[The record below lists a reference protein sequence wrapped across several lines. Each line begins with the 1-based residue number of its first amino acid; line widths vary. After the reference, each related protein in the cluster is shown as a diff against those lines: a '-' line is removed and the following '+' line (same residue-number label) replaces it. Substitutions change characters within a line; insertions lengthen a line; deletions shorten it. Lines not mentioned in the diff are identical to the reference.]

1 MQQTIILIRLKL
13 ILFLLFLKISF
24 AQNSTASPY
33 SLGGLGD
40 ITFKGNV
47 INRMMGG
54 VSVFS
59 DSIHANLNNPASL
72 GELKLTTFSVGIHYK
87 NTQLTSSDLRDD
99 SRTGSLD
106 YIAVSV
112 PTKFFSFSFG
122 VIPYSSV
129 GYRLQANNLTKQDE
143 VVVSRYEGRGGT
155 NKSFFTVGFK
165 ILKFVS
171 LGGTVNYNFGKIST
185 QASSQNEN
193 IDFGTF
199 LSSESSLSGLDYELG
214 THFKFNLSKKYI
226 IESFLTFK
234 PENNLNSRNKRV
246 YFTRSLQN
254 QNIGDFKEVDLT
266 STNLDLVKLR
276 IGQSYKYG
284 LSISKD
290 KKWFLGSQYSFAQSE
305 NFKNDFL
312 NQGNISYEN
321 ANSISF
327 GGFII
332 PDFSSITDYWK
343 RIVYRVGFRS
353 ENTGIKI
360 DNSLLKERVYS
371 IGASFPMGG
380 YYSANNVSGFSNLNV
395 GFELGTRGINSGSLI
410 KENFWALRIGL
421 SLNDLW
427 FIKRKY
433 N

>member
-106 YIAVSV
+106 YIAVSI

-254 QNIGDFKEVDLT
+254 QNIGDFKEVDLI
-266 STNLDLVKLR
+266 SSNLDLVKLR

>member
-106 YIAVSV
+106 YIAVSI

-266 STNLDLVKLR
+266 SSNLDLVKLR

-343 RIVYRVGFRS
+343 RIVYRVGFRR

>member
-87 NTQLTSSDLRDD
+87 NTQLTSSDSRDD

-106 YIAVSV
+106 YIAVSI

-129 GYRLQANNLTKQDE
+129 GYRLQANNLTKKDE

-155 NKSFFTVGFK
+155 NKSFLTVGFK

-199 LSSESSLSGLDYELG
+199 LSSESSLSGLDFELG

-266 STNLDLVKLR
+266 SSNLDLVKLR

-305 NFKNDFL
+305 NFKNDFI

-343 RIVYRVGFRS
+343 RIVYRVGFRR

-395 GFELGTRGINSGSLI
+395 GFEFGTRGINSESLI

>member
-1 MQQTIILIRLKL
+1 MQQPIILIRLKL
-13 ILFLLFLKISF
+13 IFFVLFIKFSF

-40 ITFKGNV
+40 VTFKGNV

-87 NTQLTSSDLRDD
+87 NTQITSSDSKDD

-106 YIAVSV
+106 YIAVSI

-129 GYRLQANNLTKQDE
+129 GYRLQANDLSNQDE
-143 VVVSRYEGRGGT
+143 IVVSRYEGRGGT
-155 NKSFFTVGFK
+155 NKSFLTVGFK
-165 ILKFVS
+165 LLNFLS

-185 QASSQNEN
+185 QISNQNEN
-193 IDFGTF
+193 IDYGTF
-199 LSSESSLSGLDYELG
+199 LTSESSLSGLDYEIGSHMKL
-214 THFKFNLSKKYI
+214 NLSKI
-226 IESFLTFK
+226 FLESFFTFK
-234 PENNLNSRNKRV
+234 PTNIINSRNKRV
-246 YFTRSLQN
+246 YFTRSLQS
-254 QNIGDFKEVDLT
+254 QNIGDIKE
-266 STNLDLVKLR
+266 LDLATSELDIVKLK
-276 IGQSYKYG
+276 IGKSYKYG
-284 LSISKD
+284 VSINKD
-290 KKWFLGSQYSFAQSE
+290 KKWFIGTQYTFANSE

-312 NQGNISYEN
+312 RQENISYEN
-321 ANSISF
+321 ANSVSF
-327 GGFII
+327 GGFFI
-332 PDFSSITDYWK
+332 PDYSSITDYWK

-360 DNSLLKERVYS
+360 DNNLLKETVYS
-371 IGASFPMGG
+371 IGGSFPMGG
-380 YYSANNVSGFSNLNV
+380 YYSANNVSGFSNLNI
-395 GFELGTRGINSGSLI
+395 GFEFGSRGINSKSLV
-410 KENFWALRIGL
+410 KETFWALRIGL

>member
-13 ILFLLFLKISF
+13 IFVLLFLKFSF
-24 AQNSTASPY
+24 GQNSTASPY
-33 SLGGLGD
+33 SLGALGD

-87 NTQLTSSDLRDD
+87 NTEISTENSRDI

-106 YIAVSV
+106 YIAVSI

-129 GYRLQANNLTKQDE
+129 GYRLQSNSFSEKEEAVIN
-143 VVVSRYEGRGGT
+143 RYEGRGGT

-165 ILKFVS
+165 LLKFIS

-185 QASSQNEN
+185 QASKQNEN

-199 LSSESSLSGLDYELG
+199 LSSESSLSGLDFELG
-214 THFKFNLSKKYI
+214 THFKFNLSRKI
-226 IESFLTFK
+226 ILESFLTYK
-234 PENNLNSRNKRV
+234 PKNNLNSRNKRV
-246 YFTRSLQN
+246 YFTRSLQS
-254 QNIGDFKEVDLT
+254 QNIGDIKEVDLV
-266 STNLDLVKLR
+266 SNNLDIVKLT

-284 LSISKD
+284 LSVSKD

-305 NFKNDFL
+305 NFKNDFVT
-312 NQGNISYEN
+312 QENISYQN
-321 ANSISF
+321 ANSLSF
-327 GGFII
+327 GGYIL
-332 PDFSSITDYWK
+332 PDYSSITDYWK
-343 RIVYRVGFRS
+343 RIVYRLGFRS

-380 YYSANNVSGFSNLNV
+380 YYSANNVSGFSNLNI
-395 GFELGTRGINSGSLI
+395 GFEFGSRGINSGSLI

>member
-343 RIVYRVGFRS
+343 RIVYRVGFRR

>member
-1 MQQTIILIRLKL
+1 MQQPI
-13 ILFLLFLKISF
+13 ILFLFKLIFFILFINSSL

-87 NTQLTSSDLRDD
+87 NTQITSSDSKDD

-106 YIAVSV
+106 YIAVSI

-129 GYRLQANNLTKQDE
+129 GYRLQANDLSNQDE
-143 VVVSRYEGRGGT
+143 IVVSRYEGRGGT
-155 NKSFFTVGFK
+155 NKSFLTVGFK
-165 ILKFVS
+165 LLKFLS

-185 QASSQNEN
+185 QISNQNEN
-193 IDFGTF
+193 IDYGTF
-199 LSSESSLSGLDYELG
+199 LSSESSLSGLDYEIGSHMKL
-214 THFKFNLSKKYI
+214 NLSKI
-226 IESFLTFK
+226 FLESFFTFK
-234 PENNLNSRNKRV
+234 PTNIINSRNKRV
-246 YFTRSLQN
+246 YFTRSLQS
-254 QNIGDFKEVDLT
+254 QNIGDIKE
-266 STNLDLVKLR
+266 LDLATSELDIVKLK
-276 IGQSYKYG
+276 IGKSYKYG
-284 LSISKD
+284 VSINKD
-290 KKWFLGSQYSFAQSE
+290 KKWFIGTQYTFANSE

-312 NQGNISYEN
+312 RQENISYEN
-321 ANSISF
+321 ANSVSF
-327 GGFII
+327 GGFFI
-332 PDFSSITDYWK
+332 PDYSSITDYWK
-343 RIVYRVGFRS
+343 RIVYRVGFRT

-360 DNSLLKERVYS
+360 DNNLLKETVYS
-371 IGASFPMGG
+371 IGGSFPMGG
-380 YYSANNVSGFSNLNV
+380 YYSANNVSGFSNLNI
-395 GFELGTRGINSGSLI
+395 GFEFGSRGINSKSLV
-410 KENFWALRIGL
+410 KETFWALRIGL

>member
-13 ILFLLFLKISF
+13 IFVLLFLKFSF
-24 AQNSTASPY
+24 GQNSTASPY
-33 SLGGLGD
+33 SLGALGD

-87 NTQLTSSDLRDD
+87 NTEISTENSRDI

-106 YIAVSV
+106 YIAVSI

-129 GYRLQANNLTKQDE
+129 GYRLQSTSFSKKEEAVIN
-143 VVVSRYEGRGGT
+143 RYEGRGGT

-165 ILKFVS
+165 LLKFIS

-185 QASSQNEN
+185 QASKQNEN

-199 LSSESSLSGLDYELG
+199 LSSESSLSGLDFELG
-214 THFKFNLSKKYI
+214 THFKFNLSRKI
-226 IESFLTFK
+226 ILESFLTYK
-234 PENNLNSRNKRV
+234 PKNNLNSRNKRV
-246 YFTRSLQN
+246 YFTRSLQS
-254 QNIGDFKEVDLT
+254 QNIGDIKEVDLV
-266 STNLDLVKLR
+266 SNNLDIVKLT

-284 LSISKD
+284 LSVSKD

-305 NFKNDFL
+305 NFKNDFVT
-312 NQGNISYEN
+312 QENISYQN
-321 ANSISF
+321 ANSLSF
-327 GGFII
+327 GGYIL
-332 PDFSSITDYWK
+332 PDYSSITDYWK
-343 RIVYRVGFRS
+343 RIVYRLGFRS

-380 YYSANNVSGFSNLNV
+380 YYSANNVSGFSNLNI
-395 GFELGTRGINSGSLI
+395 GFEFGSRGINSGSLI

>member
-106 YIAVSV
+106 YIAVSI

-129 GYRLQANNLTKQDE
+129 GYRLQANNITKQDE

-266 STNLDLVKLR
+266 SSNLDLVKLR

-305 NFKNDFL
+305 NFKNNFL

>member
-1 MQQTIILIRLKL
+1 MK
-13 ILFLLFLKISF
+13 FSF
-24 AQNSTASPY
+24 GQNSTASPY
-33 SLGGLGD
+33 SLGALGD

-87 NTQLTSSDLRDD
+87 NTEISTENSRDI

-106 YIAVSV
+106 YIAVSI

-129 GYRLQANNLTKQDE
+129 GYRLQSNSFSKKEEAVIN
-143 VVVSRYEGRGGT
+143 RYEGRGGT

-165 ILKFVS
+165 LLKFIS

-185 QASSQNEN
+185 QASKQNEN

-199 LSSESSLSGLDYELG
+199 LSSESSLSGLDFELG
-214 THFKFNLSKKYI
+214 THFKFNLSRKI
-226 IESFLTFK
+226 ILESFLTYK
-234 PENNLNSRNKRV
+234 PKNNLNSRNKRV
-246 YFTRSLQN
+246 YFTRSLQS
-254 QNIGDFKEVDLT
+254 QNIGNIKEVDLV
-266 STNLDLVKLR
+266 SNNLDIVKLT

-284 LSISKD
+284 LSVSKD

-305 NFKNDFL
+305 NFKNDFVT
-312 NQGNISYEN
+312 QENISYQN
-321 ANSISF
+321 ANSLSF
-327 GGFII
+327 GGYIL
-332 PDFSSITDYWK
+332 PDYSSITDYWK
-343 RIVYRVGFRS
+343 RIVYRLGFRS

-360 DNSLLKERVYS
+360 DNSLLKEKVYS

-380 YYSANNVSGFSNLNV
+380 YYSANNVSGFSNLNI
-395 GFELGTRGINSGSLI
+395 GFEFGSRGINSGSLI

>member
-13 ILFLLFLKISF
+13 IFVLLFLKFSF

-33 SLGGLGD
+33 SLGALGD

-87 NTQLTSSDLRDD
+87 NTEISTENSRDI

-106 YIAVSV
+106 YIAVSI

-129 GYRLQANNLTKQDE
+129 GYRLQSNSFSKKEEAVIN
-143 VVVSRYEGRGGT
+143 RYEGRGGT

-165 ILKFVS
+165 LLKFIS

-185 QASSQNEN
+185 QASKQNEN

-199 LSSESSLSGLDYELG
+199 LSSESSLSGLDFELG
-214 THFKFNLSKKYI
+214 THFKFNLSRKI
-226 IESFLTFK
+226 ILESFLTYK
-234 PENNLNSRNKRV
+234 PKNNLNSRNKRV
-246 YFTRSLQN
+246 YFTRSLQS
-254 QNIGDFKEVDLT
+254 QNIGDIKEVDLV
-266 STNLDLVKLR
+266 SNNLDIVKLT

-284 LSISKD
+284 LSVSKD

-305 NFKNDFL
+305 NFKNDFVT
-312 NQGNISYEN
+312 QENISYQN
-321 ANSISF
+321 ANSLSF
-327 GGFII
+327 GGYIL
-332 PDFSSITDYWK
+332 PDYSSITDYWK
-343 RIVYRVGFRS
+343 RIVYRLGFRS

-360 DNSLLKERVYS
+360 DNSLLIERVYS

-380 YYSANNVSGFSNLNV
+380 YYSANNVSGFSNLNI
-395 GFELGTRGINSGSLI
+395 GFEFGSRGINSGSLI

>member
-1 MQQTIILIRLKL
+1 MRQPIILIKLKL
-13 ILFLLFLKISF
+13 ILFLLFVKFSF

-87 NTQLTSSDLRDD
+87 NTQVTSSESSDD
-99 SRTGSLD
+99 NKTGSLD
-106 YIAVSV
+106 YIAISV

-122 VIPYSSV
+122 LIPYSSV
-129 GYRLQANNLTKQDE
+129 GYRLQANEFSNDDE
-143 VVVSRYEGRGGT
+143 LIVSRYEGRGGT

-165 ILKFVS
+165 LLKFIS
-171 LGGTVNYNFGKIST
+171 LGGTINYNFGKIST
-185 QASSQNEN
+185 LESNQNEN

-199 LSSESSLSGLDYELG
+199 LTSESSLSGLDYELG
-214 THFKFNLSKKYI
+214 THFKFDISKKII
-226 IESFLTFK
+226 IESFLTYK
-234 PENNLNSRNKRV
+234 PENQINSRNKRV
-246 YFTRSLQN
+246 YFTRSLQSE
-254 QNIGDFKEVDLT
+254 NIGDLKEMDLA
-266 STNLDLVKLR
+266 SNNLELVKLV
-276 IGQSYKYG
+276 IGQRYKYG
-284 LSISKD
+284 LSVSKD
-290 KKWFLGSQYSFAQSE
+290 KKWFLGSQYSFAQSK
-305 NFKNDFL
+305 NFKNEFMS
-312 NQGNISYEN
+312 QGNISYEN
-321 ANSISF
+321 ANSLSF
-327 GGFII
+327 GGYIL
-332 PDFSSITDYWK
+332 PDYSSITDYWK
-343 RIVYRVGFRS
+343 RIVYRAGFRS

-360 DNSLLKERVYS
+360 DNNIHKERVFT
-371 IGASFPMGG
+371 IGASFPLGG
-380 YYSANNVSGFSNLNV
+380 YYSASNVSGFSNLNV
-395 GFELGTRGINSGSLI
+395 GIEFGSRGINSESLV
-410 KENFWALRIGL
+410 KESFWALRIGL

>member
-1 MQQTIILIRLKL
+1 MQQSIILIRLKL
-13 ILFLLFLKISF
+13 ILFSLFIKLSF

-87 NTQLTSSDLRDD
+87 NTQISSSNSVDD
-99 SRTGSLD
+99 SKTGSLD
-106 YIAVSV
+106 YIAVSI

-122 VIPYSSV
+122 LIPYSSV
-129 GYRLQANNLTKQDE
+129 GYRLQANNFSNDDE
-143 VVVSRYEGRGGT
+143 LVISRFEGRGGT

-165 ILKFVS
+165 LLKFIS
-171 LGGTVNYNFGKIST
+171 LGGTINYNFGKIST
-185 QASSQNEN
+185 QASNQNEN

-199 LSSESSLSGLDYELG
+199 LTSESSLSGLDYELG
-214 THFKFNLSKKYI
+214 THFKFDVSKKI
-226 IESFLTFK
+226 IVQSFLTYK
-234 PENNLNSRNKRV
+234 PENKLNSRNKRV
-246 YFTRSLQN
+246 YFTRSLQST
-254 QNIGDFKEVDLT
+254 NIGDIKEVDLT
-266 STNLDLVKLR
+266 SNNLELVKLV
-276 IGQSYKYG
+276 IGQRFKYG
-284 LSISKD
+284 ISLSKE
-290 KKWFLGSQYSFAQSE
+290 KKWFLGSQYSFAQSR
-305 NFKNDFL
+305 NFKNEFMS
-312 NQGNISYEN
+312 QGNISYEN
-321 ANSISF
+321 ANSLSI
-327 GGFII
+327 GGYIL
-332 PDFSSITDYWK
+332 PDYSSITDYWK
-343 RIVYRVGFRS
+343 RIVYRAGFRS

-360 DNSLLKERVYS
+360 DTDILKERVFTV
-371 IGASFPMGG
+371 GASFPLGG
-380 YYSANNVSGFSNLNV
+380 YYSASNVSGFSNLNV
-395 GFELGTRGINSGSLI
+395 GFEFGSRGINSESLF

>member
-1 MQQTIILIRLKL
+1 MQQSIILIRLKL
-13 ILFLLFLKISF
+13 ILFLFFLKVSF
-24 AQNSTASPY
+24 AQNGTASPY

-40 ITFKGNV
+40 VTFKGNV

-72 GELKLTTFSVGIHYK
+72 GELKLTTFSVGMHYK
-87 NTQLTSSDLRDD
+87 NTQIASSDTKDD
-99 SRTGSLD
+99 SKTGSLD
-106 YIAVSV
+106 YIAVSI

-129 GYRLQANNLTKQDE
+129 GYRLQANDFSNQDE
-143 VVVSRYEGRGGT
+143 VIISRYEGRGGT
-155 NKSFFTVGFK
+155 NKSFITIGFK
-165 ILKFVS
+165 LLKFIS
-171 LGGTVNYNFGKIST
+171 LGGTLNYNFGKITT
-185 QASSQNEN
+185 QISNQNEN

-199 LSSESSLSGLDYELG
+199 LSSESSLSGLDYEIG
-214 THFKFNLSKKYI
+214 THLKFSISKKI
-226 IESFLTFK
+226 IFESFLTYK
-234 PENNLNSRNKRV
+234 PVNNLNSRNKRV

-254 QNIGDFKEVDLT
+254 QNIGDLKEVDLA
-266 STNLDLVKLR
+266 SSNLDLVKLE

-284 LSISKD
+284 LSFSKG
-290 KKWFLGSQYSFAQSE
+290 KKWFLGTQYSFVQSE
-305 NFKNDFL
+305 NFKNDFID
-312 NQGNISYEN
+312 NSNITYKN

-327 GGFII
+327 GGYLI
-332 PDFSSITDYWK
+332 PDFSSITNYWK
-343 RIVYRVGFRS
+343 RIVYRAGFRS
-353 ENTGIKI
+353 ENTGIEI
-360 DNSLLKERVYS
+360 GNSLLKEKVYS
-371 IGASFPMGG
+371 VGASFPLGG

-395 GFELGTRGINSGSLI
+395 GFEFGSRGINSESLV

>member
-1 MQQTIILIRLKL
+1 MQQSIILIRLKL
-13 ILFLLFLKISF
+13 VLFLFFLKYSF
-24 AQNSTASPY
+24 SQNSTASPY

-87 NTQLTSSDLRDD
+87 NTEITSIDSTDD

-106 YIAVSV
+106 YIAVSI

-122 VIPYSSV
+122 VIPFSSV
-129 GYRLQANNLTKQDE
+129 GYRIQANDLSIQDE

-155 NKSFFTVGFK
+155 NKSFLTVGFK
-165 ILKFVS
+165 LFKFIS

-185 QASSQNEN
+185 QASNQNEN

-199 LSSESSLSGLDYELG
+199 LTSESSLSGLDYELG
-214 THFKFNLSKKYI
+214 THLKFNISKKII
-226 IESFLTFK
+226 IESFLTYK
-234 PENNLNSRNKRV
+234 PENKINSRNKRV

-254 QNIGDFKEVDLT
+254 ENIGDIKEVDLA
-266 STNLDLVKLR
+266 SNNLDLVKLT

-284 LSISKD
+284 LSFSKD
-290 KKWFLGSQYSFAQSE
+290 KKWFFGTQYSFAQSE
-305 NFKNDFL
+305 NFKNDFF
-312 NQGNISYEN
+312 NQGKISYEN
-321 ANSISF
+321 ANSLSF
-327 GGFII
+327 GGYIL
-332 PDFSSITDYWK
+332 PDYSSITDYWK
-343 RIVYRVGFRS
+343 RIVYRAGFRS
-353 ENTGIKI
+353 ENAGIKI
-360 DNSLLKERVYS
+360 DNNSLKQNIFS
-371 IGASFPMGG
+371 IGASFPLGG

-395 GFELGTRGINSGSLI
+395 GLEFGSRGINSGSLL
-410 KENFWALRIGL
+410 KESFWALRIGL

>member
-1 MQQTIILIRLKL
+1 MQQPI
-13 ILFLLFLKISF
+13 ILFLLKLIFFIFFIKFSL

-54 VSVFS
+54 VSAFS

-87 NTQLTSSDLRDD
+87 NTQITSSDSKDD

-106 YIAVSV
+106 YIAVSI

-129 GYRLQANNLTKQDE
+129 GYRLQANDLSNQDE
-143 VVVSRYEGRGGT
+143 IVVSRYEGRGGT
-155 NKSFFTVGFK
+155 NKSFLTVGFK
-165 ILKFVS
+165 VLKFLS

-185 QASSQNEN
+185 QTSNQNEN
-193 IDFGTF
+193 IDYGTF
-199 LSSESSLSGLDYELG
+199 LSSESSLSGLDYEIGSHMKL
-214 THFKFNLSKKYI
+214 NLSKI
-226 IESFLTFK
+226 FLESFFTFK
-234 PENNLNSRNKRV
+234 PTNIINSRNKRV
-246 YFTRSLQN
+246 YFTRSLQS
-254 QNIGDFKEVDLT
+254 QNIGDIKE
-266 STNLDLVKLR
+266 LDLASSELDIVKLKV
-276 IGQSYKYG
+276 GKSYKYG
-284 LSISKD
+284 ISINKD
-290 KKWFLGSQYSFAQSE
+290 KKWFIGTQYTFANTE

-312 NQGNISYEN
+312 RQENISYEN
-321 ANSISF
+321 ANSVSF
-327 GGFII
+327 GGFFI
-332 PDFSSITDYWK
+332 PDYSSITDYWK
-343 RIVYRVGFRS
+343 RIVYRFGFRS

-360 DNSLLKERVYS
+360 DNNLLKETVYS
-371 IGASFPMGG
+371 IGGSFPMGG
-380 YYSANNVSGFSNLNV
+380 YYSANNVSGFSNLNI
-395 GFELGTRGINSGSLI
+395 GFEFGSRGINSKSLV
-410 KENFWALRIGL
+410 KETFWALRIGL

>member
-13 ILFLLFLKISF
+13 ILFLLFLKVSF

-87 NTQLTSSDLRDD
+87 NTQISSSDSRDN

-106 YIAVSV
+106 YIAVSI

-129 GYRLQANNLTKQDE
+129 GYRLQANSLSQQDE
-143 VVVSRYEGRGGT
+143 DIVSRFEGRGGT

-171 LGGTVNYNFGKIST
+171 LGGTVNYNFGKITT
-185 QASSQNEN
+185 QASNQNES
-193 IDFGTF
+193 IDYGTF
-199 LSSESSLSGLDYELG
+199 LSNESSLSGLDYELG
-214 THFKFNLSKKYI
+214 THFKFNISKKI
-226 IESFLTFK
+226 IAESFFTYK
-234 PENNLNSRNKRV
+234 PENFLNSRNKRV

-254 QNIGDFKEVDLT
+254 QNIGDVKEVDLA
-266 STNLDLVKLR
+266 SENLDLLKLR

-284 LSISKD
+284 LSFSKD
-290 KKWFLGSQYSFAQSE
+290 KKWFVGTQYSFAQSE
-305 NFKNDFL
+305 NFKNDFI
-312 NQGNISYEN
+312 NQTNISYEN
-321 ANSISF
+321 ANSLSF
-327 GGFII
+327 GGFVI
-332 PDFSSITDYWK
+332 PDYSSITDYWK
-343 RIVYRVGFRS
+343 RIVYRAGFRN
-353 ENTGIKI
+353 ENTGINF
-360 DNSLLKERVYS
+360 DNNILKEKVYS

-395 GFELGTRGINSGSLI
+395 GFEFGTRGINSESLI
-410 KENFWALRIGL
+410 KESFWALRIGL

>member
-1 MQQTIILIRLKL
+1 MQQPI
-13 ILFLLFLKISF
+13 ILFLLKLIFFVFIVKFSF

-87 NTQLTSSDLRDD
+87 NTQITSSDSKDD

-106 YIAVSV
+106 YIAVSI

-129 GYRLQANNLTKQDE
+129 GYRLQANDLSNQDE
-143 VVVSRYEGRGGT
+143 IVVSRYEGRGGT
-155 NKSFFTVGFK
+155 NKSFLTVGFK
-165 ILKFVS
+165 LLKFLS

-185 QASSQNEN
+185 QISNQNEN
-193 IDFGTF
+193 IDYGTF
-199 LSSESSLSGLDYELG
+199 LTSESSLSGLDYEIGSHMKL
-214 THFKFNLSKKYI
+214 NLSKI
-226 IESFLTFK
+226 FLESFFTFK
-234 PENNLNSRNKRV
+234 PTNIINSRNKRV
-246 YFTRSLQN
+246 YFTRSLQS
-254 QNIGDFKEVDLT
+254 QNIGNTKE
-266 STNLDLVKLR
+266 LDLASNELDIVKLK
-276 IGQSYKYG
+276 IGKSYKYG
-284 LSISKD
+284 ISINKD
-290 KKWFLGSQYSFAQSE
+290 KKWFIGTQYTFINSE

-312 NQGNISYEN
+312 RQENISYEN
-321 ANSISF
+321 ANSVSF
-327 GGFII
+327 GGFFI
-332 PDFSSITDYWK
+332 PDYSSITDYWK

-360 DNSLLKERVYS
+360 DNNLLKETVYS
-371 IGASFPMGG
+371 IGGSFPMGG
-380 YYSANNVSGFSNLNV
+380 YYSANNVSGFSNLNI
-395 GFELGTRGINSGSLI
+395 GFEFGSRGINSKSLV
-410 KENFWALRIGL
+410 KETFWALRIGL

>member
-106 YIAVSV
+106 YIAVSI

-266 STNLDLVKLR
+266 SSNLDLVKLR

-305 NFKNDFL
+305 NFKNNFL

>member
-13 ILFLLFLKISF
+13 ILSLLFIKFSL

-40 ITFKGNV
+40 VTFKGNV

-72 GELKLTTFSVGIHYK
+72 GELKLTTFSVGVHYK
-87 NTQLTSSDLRDD
+87 NTQITSSNSIDN

-106 YIAVSV
+106 YIAVSI

-122 VIPYSSV
+122 IIPYSSV
-129 GYRLQANNLTKQDE
+129 GYRLQANDFSNQDE
-143 VVVSRYEGRGGT
+143 VVISRYEGRGGT

-165 ILKFVS
+165 LLNFIS
-171 LGGTVNYNFGKIST
+171 LGGTINYNFGRITT
-185 QASSQNEN
+185 QVSNQNEN

-199 LSSESSLSGLDYELG
+199 LSSESSLSGLDYEIG
-214 THFKFNLSKKYI
+214 THLKFNISKKI
-226 IESFLTFK
+226 FLESFLTFK

-254 QNIGDFKEVDLT
+254 QNIGDFKEVDLA
-266 STNLDLVKLR
+266 SSNLDLIRLR

-284 LSISKD
+284 LSVSKD

-305 NFKNDFL
+305 NFKNEFI

-327 GGFII
+327 GGFLI
-332 PDFSSITDYWK
+332 PDYSSITDYWK
-343 RIVYRVGFRS
+343 RIVYRLGFRS

-360 DNSLLKERVYS
+360 DNSILKESVYS

-395 GFELGTRGINSGSLI
+395 GFEFGSRGINSESLV
-410 KENFWALRIGL
+410 KESFWALRIGL

>member
-1 MQQTIILIRLKL
+1 MQQPI
-13 ILFLLFLKISF
+13 ILFLLKLIFFIFFIKFSF

-54 VSVFS
+54 VSAFS

-87 NTQLTSSDLRDD
+87 NTQITSSDSKDD

-106 YIAVSV
+106 YIAVSI

-129 GYRLQANNLTKQDE
+129 GYRLQANDLSNQDE
-143 VVVSRYEGRGGT
+143 IVVSRYEGRGGT
-155 NKSFFTVGFK
+155 NKSFLTVGFK
-165 ILKFVS
+165 VLKFLS

-185 QASSQNEN
+185 QTSNQNEN
-193 IDFGTF
+193 IDYGTF
-199 LSSESSLSGLDYELG
+199 LSSESSLSGLDYEIGSHMKL
-214 THFKFNLSKKYI
+214 NLSKI
-226 IESFLTFK
+226 FLESFFTFK
-234 PENNLNSRNKRV
+234 PTNIINSRNKRV
-246 YFTRSLQN
+246 YFTRSLQS
-254 QNIGDFKEVDLT
+254 QNIGDIKE
-266 STNLDLVKLR
+266 LDLASSELDIVKLKV
-276 IGQSYKYG
+276 GKSYKYG
-284 LSISKD
+284 ISINKD
-290 KKWFLGSQYSFAQSE
+290 KKWFIGTQYTFANTE

-312 NQGNISYEN
+312 RQENISYEN
-321 ANSISF
+321 ANSVSF
-327 GGFII
+327 GGFFI
-332 PDFSSITDYWK
+332 PDYSSITDYWK
-343 RIVYRVGFRS
+343 RIVYRFGFRS

-360 DNSLLKERVYS
+360 DNNLLKETVYS
-371 IGASFPMGG
+371 IGGSFPMGG
-380 YYSANNVSGFSNLNV
+380 YYSANNVSGFSNLNI
-395 GFELGTRGINSGSLI
+395 GFEFGSRGINSKSLV
-410 KENFWALRIGL
+410 KETFWALRIGL

>member
-1 MQQTIILIRLKL
+1 MQQPI
-13 ILFLLFLKISF
+13 ILFLIKINFFCIFVKFSF

-87 NTQLTSSDLRDD
+87 NTQITSSDSKDD

-106 YIAVSV
+106 YIAVSI

-129 GYRLQANNLTKQDE
+129 GYRLQANDLSNQDE
-143 VVVSRYEGRGGT
+143 IVVSRYEGRGGT
-155 NKSFFTVGFK
+155 NKSFLTVGFK
-165 ILKFVS
+165 LLKFLS

-185 QASSQNEN
+185 QISNQNEN
-193 IDFGTF
+193 IDYGTF
-199 LSSESSLSGLDYELG
+199 LSSESSLSGLDYEIGSHMKL
-214 THFKFNLSKKYI
+214 NLSKI
-226 IESFLTFK
+226 FLESFFTFK
-234 PENNLNSRNKRV
+234 PTNIINSRNKRV
-246 YFTRSLQN
+246 YFTRSLQS
-254 QNIGDFKEVDLT
+254 QNIGDAKE
-266 STNLDLVKLR
+266 LDLASSELDIVKLK
-276 IGQSYKYG
+276 IGKSYKYG
-284 LSISKD
+284 ISINKD
-290 KKWFLGSQYSFAQSE
+290 KKWFIGTQYTFINSE

-312 NQGNISYEN
+312 RQENISYEN

-327 GGFII
+327 GGFFI
-332 PDFSSITDYWK
+332 PDYSSITDYWK

-360 DNSLLKERVYS
+360 DNNLLKETVYS
-371 IGASFPMGG
+371 VGGAFPMGG
-380 YYSANNVSGFSNLNV
+380 FYSANNVSGFSNLNI
-395 GFELGTRGINSGSLI
+395 GFEFGSRGINSKSLV
-410 KENFWALRIGL
+410 KETFWAVRIGL

>member
-106 YIAVSV
+106 YIAVSI

-129 GYRLQANNLTKQDE
+129 GYRLQANNITKQDE

-214 THFKFNLSKKYI
+214 THFKLNLSKKYI

-266 STNLDLVKLR
+266 SSNLDLVKLR

-305 NFKNDFL
+305 NFKNNFL

>member
-13 ILFLLFLKISF
+13 ILFLFFLKYSF
-24 AQNSTASPY
+24 SQNSTASPY

-87 NTQLTSSDLRDD
+87 NTQMTSTGSSDN

-106 YIAVSV
+106 YIAVSI
-112 PTKFFSFSFG
+112 PTNFFSFSFG

-129 GYRLQANNLTKQDE
+129 GYRLQSNELSEQDE
-143 VVVSRYEGRGGT
+143 TVISRYEGRGGT
-155 NKSFFTVGFK
+155 NKSFFTLGFK
-165 ILKFVS
+165 LFKFVS
-171 LGGTVNYNFGKIST
+171 LGGTMNYNFGKIST
-185 QASSQNEN
+185 QISNQNEN
-193 IDFGTF
+193 INFGTF

-214 THFKFNLSKKYI
+214 THLKFKISKKI
-226 IESFLTFK
+226 ILESFLTYK
-234 PENNLNSRNKRV
+234 PENKINSRNKRA

-254 QNIGDFKEVDLT
+254 QNIGDYKEVDLA
-266 STNLDLVKLR
+266 STNLDLVKLK

-284 LSISKD
+284 LSFSKD
-290 KKWFLGSQYSFAQSE
+290 KKWFLGTQYSFAQSE
-305 NFKNDFL
+305 NFKNDFIS
-312 NQGNISYEN
+312 QGNISYEN
-321 ANSISF
+321 ANSLSF
-327 GGFII
+327 GGYIL
-332 PDFSSITDYWK
+332 PDYSSITDYWK
-343 RIVYRVGFRS
+343 RIVYRAGFRR

-360 DNSLLKERVYS
+360 DNSLLKENIYS
-371 IGASFPMGG
+371 VGASFPLGG

-395 GFELGTRGINSGSLI
+395 GFEFGSRGVNSGSLV
-410 KENFWALRIGL
+410 KESFWALRIGL

>member
-106 YIAVSV
+106 YIAVSI

-155 NKSFFTVGFK
+155 NKSFLTVGFK

-266 STNLDLVKLR
+266 SSNLDLVKLR

>member
-106 YIAVSV
+106 YIAVSI

-266 STNLDLVKLR
+266 SSNLDLVKLR

>member
-1 MQQTIILIRLKL
+1 MRQPIILIKLKL
-13 ILFLLFLKISF
+13 ILFLLFVKFSF

-87 NTQLTSSDLRDD
+87 NTQVTSSESSDD
-99 SRTGSLD
+99 NKTGSLD
-106 YIAVSV
+106 YIAISV

-122 VIPYSSV
+122 LIPYSSV
-129 GYRLQANNLTKQDE
+129 GYRLQANEFSNDDE
-143 VVVSRYEGRGGT
+143 LIVSRYEGRGGT

-165 ILKFVS
+165 LLKFIS
-171 LGGTVNYNFGKIST
+171 LGGTINYNFGKIST
-185 QASSQNEN
+185 LESNQNEN

-199 LSSESSLSGLDYELG
+199 LTSESSLSGLDYELG
-214 THFKFNLSKKYI
+214 THFKFDISKKII
-226 IESFLTFK
+226 IESFLTYK
-234 PENNLNSRNKRV
+234 PENQINSRNKRV
-246 YFTRSLQN
+246 YFTRSLQSE
-254 QNIGDFKEVDLT
+254 NIGDLKEMDLA
-266 STNLDLVKLR
+266 SNNLELVKLV
-276 IGQSYKYG
+276 IGQRYKYG
-284 LSISKD
+284 LSVSKD
-290 KKWFLGSQYSFAQSE
+290 KKWFLGSQYSFAQSK
-305 NFKNDFL
+305 NFKNEFMS
-312 NQGNISYEN
+312 QGNISYEN
-321 ANSISF
+321 ANSLSF
-327 GGFII
+327 GGYIL
-332 PDFSSITDYWK
+332 PDYSSITDYWK
-343 RIVYRVGFRS
+343 RIVYRAGFRS

-360 DNSLLKERVYS
+360 DNNILKERVFT
-371 IGASFPMGG
+371 IGASFPLGG
-380 YYSANNVSGFSNLNV
+380 YYSASNVSGFSNLNV
-395 GFELGTRGINSGSLI
+395 GIEFGSRGINSESLV
-410 KENFWALRIGL
+410 KESFWALRIGL

>member
-40 ITFKGNV
+40 ITFNGNV

-106 YIAVSV
+106 YIAVSI

-266 STNLDLVKLR
+266 SSNLDLVKLR

>member
-1 MQQTIILIRLKL
+1 MQQPIILIRLKL
-13 ILFLLFLKISF
+13 IFFVLFVKFSF

-40 ITFKGNV
+40 VTFKGNV

-87 NTQLTSSDLRDD
+87 NTQITSSDSKDD

-106 YIAVSV
+106 YIAVSI

-129 GYRLQANNLTKQDE
+129 GYRLQANDLSNQDE
-143 VVVSRYEGRGGT
+143 IVVSRYEGRGGT
-155 NKSFFTVGFK
+155 NKSFLTVGFK
-165 ILKFVS
+165 LLNFLS

-185 QASSQNEN
+185 QISNQNEN
-193 IDFGTF
+193 IDYGTF
-199 LSSESSLSGLDYELG
+199 LTSESSLSGLDYEIGSHMKL
-214 THFKFNLSKKYI
+214 NLSKI
-226 IESFLTFK
+226 FLESFFTFK
-234 PENNLNSRNKRV
+234 PTNIINSRNKRV
-246 YFTRSLQN
+246 YFTRSLQS
-254 QNIGDFKEVDLT
+254 QNIGDIKE
-266 STNLDLVKLR
+266 LDLATSELDIVKLK
-276 IGQSYKYG
+276 IGKSYKYG
-284 LSISKD
+284 VSINKD
-290 KKWFLGSQYSFAQSE
+290 KKWFIGTQYTFANSE

-312 NQGNISYEN
+312 RQENISYEN
-321 ANSISF
+321 ANSVSF
-327 GGFII
+327 GGFFI
-332 PDFSSITDYWK
+332 PDYSSITDYWK
-343 RIVYRVGFRS
+343 RIVYRFGFRS

-360 DNSLLKERVYS
+360 DNNLLKETVYS
-371 IGASFPMGG
+371 IGGSFPMGG
-380 YYSANNVSGFSNLNV
+380 YYSANNVSGFSNLNI
-395 GFELGTRGINSGSLI
+395 GFEFGSRGINSKSLV
-410 KENFWALRIGL
+410 KETFWALRIGL

>member
-87 NTQLTSSDLRDD
+87 NTQLTSSDSRDD

-106 YIAVSV
+106 YIAVSI

-199 LSSESSLSGLDYELG
+199 LSSESSLSGLDFELG

-266 STNLDLVKLR
+266 SSNLDLVKLR

-305 NFKNDFL
+305 NFKNNFL